1 MSRKA
6 IDMGAEHELSLFL
19 DEYFYNRLLQNN
31 KIVSFERIKD
41 KSLQIQGI
49 DVIITT
55 KKSTVNIDEKAQ
67 LYYINQGLP
76 TFAFEV
82 NFLNKNGALSPG
94 WLYNKN
100 LLTDYFVLIWL
111 TATHNNLQ
119 EIKAEDFINA
129 ECMMIKKTEIINYL
143 SGVGYTEKLIEKIAM
158 DLRSQEQY
166 GKYII
171 PDQTDFYFYFSPPDN
186 YSEQPINIVIR
197 KNLLIRLAVRIY
209 VVSKNKLAR
218 IK

>member
-41 KSLQIQGI
+41 KSLQLQGI

-171 PDQTDFYFYFSPPDN
+171 PDQTDFYFYLSPPDN

-197 KNLLIRLAVRIY
+197 KDLLIRLAVRIY